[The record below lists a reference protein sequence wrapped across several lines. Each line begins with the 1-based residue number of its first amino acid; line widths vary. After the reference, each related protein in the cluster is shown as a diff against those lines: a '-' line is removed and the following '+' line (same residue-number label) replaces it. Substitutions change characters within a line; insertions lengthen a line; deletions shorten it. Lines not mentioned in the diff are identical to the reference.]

1 MRAVSYA
8 VDGEWRA
15 GIVVESDGGQPSSVV
30 DAEAAADAAGIAG
43 SPTTVRG
50 ICALESAAVQE
61 LDAAAR
67 TLAGAQPGA
76 VLRCADLRLGA
87 PVPDPEKIVCL
98 GLNYSDHAA
107 EAGLPVPPA
116 PMLFAKYRNSLI
128 GPDEPLYLPVPEVS
142 DEVDYEGELAV
153 VIGRVAR
160 DVEESEALSYVAG
173 YTVLNDISARDLQT
187 ETGQWLAGKSLD
199 GFAPCGPV
207 FVTADEVADPQAL
220 MLTTRVNGKVVQHAS
235 TGLMIYSIAASIA
248 FISRVMTL
256 VPGDVIATGTPAGVG
271 SRMTPPVFLA
281 PGDTVD
287 VEIEGIGTITTP
299 VRPAADRPELA
310 GSLAA

>member
-15 GIVVESDGGQPSSVV
+15 GIVVESDGGQPASVV
-30 DAEAAADAAGIAG
+30 DAAAAAQHAGLG
-43 SPTTVRG
+43 GPSTTVREL
-50 ICALESAAVQE
+50 CALAPGAVRE
-61 LDAAAR
+61 LAAAAAS
-67 TLAGAQPGA
+67 LAVAQPDA

-87 PVPDPEKIVCL
+87 PIPDPEKIVCL

-128 GPDEPLYLPVPEVS
+128 GSGEPLFLPTPEVS
-142 DEVDYEGELAV
+142 DEVDYEGELAA

-160 DVEESEALSYVAG
+160 DVDEGDALSYVAG
-173 YTVLNDISARDLQT
+173 YTVLNDISARDLQS

-207 FVTADEVADPQAL
+207 LVTADEIPDPQAL
-220 MLTTRVNGKVVQHAS
+220 MLTTRVNGRVVQHAS
-235 TGLMIYSIAASIA
+235 TGLMIYSVASAIA

-271 SRMTPPVFLA
+271 SRMDPPVFLA

-287 VEIEGIGTITTP
+287 VEIEGIGTIATP
-299 VRPAADRPELA
+299 IRPQAERPELA